1 MNTSIIVDN
10 LKCGGCANTIT
21 KKISSL
27 EGISNVSVDKDTS
40 TVSYDYEKESLLE
53 LVETTL
59 AKLGYPKQGTS
70 SLGQKA
76 KSYISCA
83 TGKMDL

>member
-1 MNTSIIVDN
+1 MKTSIVVDN

-21 KKISSL
+21 KKLSAL
-27 EGISNVSVDKDTS
+27 DEISNVHVDKDTS
-40 TVSYDYEKESLLE
+40 TVSYEYTDDSIPEV
-53 LVETTL
+53 VEAAL
-59 AKLGYPKQGTS
+59 AKMGYPKEGTS

-76 KSYISCA
+76 KSFVSCA

>member
-1 MNTSIIVDN
+1 MNTSITVDN

-21 KKISSL
+21 KKLSAL
-27 EGISNVSVDKDTS
+27 DGVSNVQVDKDTS
-40 TVSYDYEKESLLE
+40 IITYDYNEDSLVE

-59 AKLGYPKQGTS
+59 AKLGYPKQGTGT
-70 SLGQKA
+70 LGQKA

-83 TGKMDL
+83 TGKIDM

>member
-21 KKISSL
+21 KKLSVL
-27 EGISNVSVDKDTS
+27 EGITNVNVDKDTS
-40 TVSYDYEKESLLE
+40 TISYDYADDTLVEV
-53 LVETTL
+53 VETTL

-83 TGKMDL
+83 TGKIDM

>member
-21 KKISSL
+21 KKLSVL
-27 EGISNVSVDKDTS
+27 EGITNVNVDKDTS
-40 TVSYDYEKESLLE
+40 TITYDYANDT
-53 LVETTL
+53 LVEVVEATL

-83 TGKMDL
+83 TGKIDM

>member
-1 MNTSIIVDN
+1 MKTSIVVDN

-21 KKISSL
+21 KKLSVL

-40 TVSYDYEKESLLE
+40 TVTYEYTDEKTPET
-53 LVETTL
+53 VEAAL
-59 AKLGYPKQGTS
+59 AKMGYPKEGTS

-76 KSYISCA
+76 KSFVSCA

>member
-21 KKISSL
+21 KKLSVL
-27 EGISNVSVDKDTS
+27 EGITNVNVDKDTS
-40 TVSYDYEKESLLE
+40 TITYDYANDT
-53 LVETTL
+53 LVEVVEVTL

-83 TGKMDL
+83 TGKIDM

>member
-1 MNTSIIVDN
+1 MKTSIIVDN

-21 KKISSL
+21 KKL
-27 EGISNVSVDKDTS
+27 TVLDGITNVNVDKDTS
-40 TVSYDYEKESLLE
+40 TITYDYENETLVE
-53 LVETTL
+53 LVENTL
-59 AKLGYPKQGTS
+59 VKLGYPKQGTS

-83 TGKMDL
+83 TGKIDM